1 MMKHLFK
8 RTVLLLNSM
17 DKIDYLLAKAVE
29 FSNRHNTTLEIL
41 YVLEEELF
49 DLPDYFLSDEKIAE
63 ERIDKKKIK
72 AKVQGHL
79 HAFGEAKKA
88 AIFVYVNDSVERV
101 LHHGLEHKEVLFITP
116 YHEALSRALLNKTPY
131 SFWIIKNEGKTYNNI
146 VLPLD
151 LKGRGKEVI
160 HATQH
165 IFEKSHLTLVHD
177 YRYLVDTT
185 AIQVDYLETVP
196 IITPEMIEINKIRK
210 KEQKEIFE
218 ALKKEFSVEGVF
230 FEDDEALDD
239 TLMKFIEEHKCDLT
253 VLYHQDTELFL
264 SPTLILEL
272 LKKVSTD
279 FFIFNL

>member
-1 MMKHLFK
+1 MKHLFQ

-49 DLPDYFLSDEKIAE
+49 ELPDYFLSDEKIAE
-63 ERIDKKKIK
+63 ERIDKEKIK
-72 AKVQGHL
+72 AKLQGHL
-79 HAFGEAKKA
+79 QAFEHAKKA
-88 AIFVYVNDSVERV
+88 AIFVYVNDSVDRV
-101 LHHGLEHKEVLFITP
+101 LHHGLEHKDILFITS
-116 YHEALSRALLNKTPY
+116 YHESLSKELLKKTPY
-131 SFWIIKNEGKTYNNI
+131 SFWMIKNELENYKNI

-160 HATQH
+160 SATQH
-165 IFEKSHLTLVHD
+165 IFEKMHLTLVHD
-177 YRYLVDTT
+177 FRYLIDVTSMQ
-185 AIQVDYLETVP
+185 IDYLETVP
-196 IITPEMIEINKIRK
+196 VITPEMIEINEIRK

-218 ALKKEFSVEGVF
+218 ALKKEFNLEGIF
-230 FEDDEALDD
+230 FEDDDALDE
-239 TLMKFIEEHKCDLT
+239 TLMKFIEENQFDLT

-264 SPTLILEL
+264 SPSLILEL
-272 LKKVSTD
+272 LKKISTD

>member
-1 MMKHLFK
+1 MKHLFK

-79 HAFGEAKKA
+79 QAFGEAKKA

-131 SFWIIKNEGKTYNNI
+131 SFWIIKNELENYKNI
-146 VLPLD
+146 ILPLD

-177 YRYLVDTT
+177 YRYLVDVT

-196 IITPEMIEINKIRK
+196 IITPEMIEINEIRK

-230 FEDDEALDD
+230 FEDDEALDN
-239 TLMKFIEEHKCDLT
+239 TLMKFIKEHKYDLT